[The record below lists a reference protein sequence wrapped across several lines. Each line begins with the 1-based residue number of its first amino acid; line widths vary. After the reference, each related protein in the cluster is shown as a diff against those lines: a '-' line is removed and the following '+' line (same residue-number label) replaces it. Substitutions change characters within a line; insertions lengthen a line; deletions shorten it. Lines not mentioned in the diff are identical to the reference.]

1 MGSNSTTIPT
11 TSVAEL
17 KYLSLLARDYPTQAA
32 AASAVISLEATA
44 KLPKGTE
51 HYISDL
57 HGEDEAF
64 IHLLNSASGVIRE
77 KVDLVLGENVP
88 KAIRAELA
96 TLIYY
101 PARKLPLLKARYPE
115 RFELEAWYRQTL
127 LRLIDVCR
135 FVSSKHTRE
144 YVRSC
149 LPQGCGHIIDELLH
163 AHFEDHNKTLY
174 YGQIVG
180 SIIANDRADAFI
192 IRLCELIKRLAV
204 DKLHI
209 IGDLFDRGP
218 RPDLILDRLMTHHN
232 VDFQWGNHDV
242 VWMGA
247 AAGSALCCCTVLKTT
262 LAYHNHGMIE
272 DFYGINL
279 RHLLRM
285 AEQYYGNED
294 LTIWMPHTDAT
305 RGPYTDGMLHRCAV
319 MHKAIT
325 ILMLKLECEVIDRNP
340 DFKMQGRDFLRRIDY
355 EAGTVDYFGKI
366 YPLRDRNFPTVD
378 PENPARLNA
387 DEKFVLDKLVAVIP
401 LGVAGAAIA
410 TVASQV
416 VSAVLTVRCI
426 HGSQGMPWHLQ
437 LKNIRMERSVLLA
450 ICRIGLPGAA
460 QSALY
465 SISNMTIQSA
475 INGFGTVAVAAWSV
489 YGKIDFLFWMTVS
502 SFGIAVTTFAGQN
515 FGARQ
520 YDRVRRGTMTCLAMT
535 AGTTLCISL
544 ALYPSAQLLF
554 RLFSSDDAV
563 VAQGVQMMHY
573 LVPVYMTYICI
584 EIFSGALRG
593 CGDVRVPTII
603 TVFAVCIM
611 RIVWLAVALP
621 FKHELSVVEFS
632 YPLTWI
638 TATVLFAIYYAKG
651 GWMQRCIAAQNAKTQ
666 G

>member
-1 MGSNSTTIPT
+1 MAAINRSTDMTTGSIWKRMVSFAVPVFLGNLCQQLYNTVDSVIVGKFVGKQALAAVASSGNLIFMMTGFFMGLFIGAGI
-11 TSVAEL
+11 VIAQ
-17 KYLSLLARDYPTQAA
+17 YFGARNYEKVR
-32 AASAVISLEATA
+32 SAVHTDI
-44 KLPKGTE
+44 
-51 HYISDL
+51 
-57 HGEDEAF
+57 AF
-64 IHLLNSASGVIRE
+64 
-77 KVDLVLGENVP
+77 
-88 KAIRAELA
+88 
-96 TLIYY
+96 
-101 PARKLPLLKARYPE
+101 
-115 RFELEAWYRQTL
+115 
-127 LRLIDVCR
+127 
-135 FVSSKHTRE
+135 
-144 YVRSC
+144 
-149 LPQGCGHIIDELLH
+149 
-163 AHFEDHNKTLY
+163 
-174 YGQIVG
+174 
-180 SIIANDRADAFI
+180 
-192 IRLCELIKRLAV
+192 
-204 DKLHI
+204 
-209 IGDLFDRGP
+209 
-218 RPDLILDRLMTHHN
+218 
-232 VDFQWGNHDV
+232 
-242 VWMGA
+242 
-247 AAGSALCCCTVLKTT
+247 ALCCGVLLT
-262 LAYHNHGMIE
+262 LLGV
-272 DFYGINL
+272 FFTPT
-279 RHLLRM
+279 LL
-285 AEQYYGNED
+285 
-294 LTIWMPHTDAT
+294 TWMRTPADVLDTSILYFRLYFLGSLA
-305 RGPYTDGMLHRCAV
+305 
-319 MHKAIT
+319 T
-325 ILMLKLECEVIDRNP
+325 ILYNAGMGILQAVGDSRSPLYYLVISSAVNVALD
-340 DFKMQGRDFLRRIDY
+340 L
-355 EAGTVDYFGKI
+355 
-366 YPLRDRNFPTVD
+366 L
-378 PENPARLNA
+378 
-387 DEKFVLDKLVAVIP
+387 FVGAMDM
-401 LGVAGAAIA
+401 GVAGAAVA
-410 TVASQV
+410 TVISQV

-437 LKNIRMERSVLLA
+437 LKNIRIERSVLLA

-621 FKHELSVVEFS
+621 FKHEISVVEFS

>member
-1 MGSNSTTIPT
+1 MTKEKKNLQNAITEGVIWKQLLLFFFPIVLGTFFQQLYNTADAIIVGKFVGKEALAAVGGATGTLINLLVGFFVGLSSGASVIISQFFGARRPDDVSRAVHTTM
-11 TSVAEL
+11 A
-17 KYLSLLARDYPTQAA
+17 LA
-32 AASAVISLEATA
+32 L
-44 KLPKGTE
+44 
-51 HYISDL
+51 
-57 HGEDEAF
+57 
-64 IHLLNSASGVIRE
+64 ASGAA
-77 KVDLVLGENVP
+77 LTVLG
-88 KAIRAELA
+88 IWSSRAVLVMMGTPEDVLGHA
-96 TLIYY
+96 VTYINIYFLGMIPSLIYNIGSGILR
-101 PARKLPLLKARYPE
+101 AVGDSRRPL
-115 RFELEAWYRQTL
+115 FF
-127 LRLIDVCR
+127 LI
-135 FVSSKHTRE
+135 SATMT
-144 YVRSC
+144 
-149 LPQGCGHIIDELLH
+149 
-163 AHFEDHNKTLY
+163 N
-174 YGQIVG
+174 IV
-180 SIIANDRADAFI
+180 
-192 IRLCELIKRLAV
+192 L
-204 DKLHI
+204 
-209 IGDLFDRGP
+209 
-218 RPDLILDRLMTHHN
+218 
-232 VDFQWGNHDV
+232 DV
-242 VWMGA
+242 V
-247 AAGSALCCCTVLKTT
+247 L
-262 LAYHNHGMIE
+262 
-272 DFYGINL
+272 
-279 RHLLRM
+279 
-285 AEQYYGNED
+285 
-294 LTIWMPHTDAT
+294 
-305 RGPYTDGMLHRCAV
+305 
-319 MHKAIT
+319 
-325 ILMLKLECEVIDRNP
+325 VI
-340 DFKMQGRDFLRRIDY
+340 G
-355 EAGTVDYFGKI
+355 
-366 YPLRDRNFPTVD
+366 
-378 PENPARLNA
+378 
-387 DEKFVLDKLVAVIP
+387 LDM
-401 LGVAGAAIA
+401 GVAGAAAA
-410 TVASQV
+410 TVLSQV

-437 LKNIRMERSVLLA
+437 LKNIRIERSVLLA

-621 FKHELSVVEFS
+621 FKHEISVVEFS

>member
-1 MGSNSTTIPT
+1 MKHTSSRAPDLLHGPVFSNMTRFFLPIM
-11 TSVAEL
+11 L
-17 KYLSLLARDYPTQAA
+17 GSLLQQLYSMVDAVVLGRLVGKTALAA
-32 AASAVISLEATA
+32 V
-44 KLPKGTE
+44 GG
-51 HYISDL
+51 SDL
-57 HGEDEAF
+57 AIINLVVGFFVGLASGACVVVSQHYGAGEDGAVRRAVHTAILF
-64 IHLLNSASGVIRE
+64 SVVIGAVMTALGIGLARPI
-77 KVDLVLGENVP
+77 LVLLDP
-88 KAIRAELA
+88 PAD
-96 TLIYY
+96 TLEDSIVY
-101 PARKLPLLKARYPE
+101 LQ
-115 RFELEAWYRQTL
+115 WYFAGM
-127 LRLIDVCR
+127 IPSMV
-135 FVSSKHTRE
+135 
-144 YVRSC
+144 Y
-149 LPQGCGHIIDELLH
+149 
-163 AHFEDHNKTLY
+163 N
-174 YGQIVG
+174 
-180 SIIANDRADAFI
+180 
-192 IRLCELIKRLAV
+192 
-204 DKLHI
+204 
-209 IGDLFDRGP
+209 
-218 RPDLILDRLMTHHN
+218 
-232 VDFQWGNHDV
+232 
-242 VWMGA
+242 MGA
-247 AAGSALCCCTVLKTT
+247 
-262 LAYHNHGMIE
+262 
-272 DFYGINL
+272 GIL
-279 RHLLRM
+279 R
-285 AEQYYGNED
+285 
-294 LTIWMPHTDAT
+294 
-305 RGPYTDGMLHRCAV
+305 AV
-319 MHKAIT
+319 GDSKRP
-325 ILMLKLECEVIDRNP
+325 LY
-340 DFKMQGRDFLRRIDY
+340 FLIV
-355 EAGTVDYFGKI
+355 ASIVNI
-366 YPLRDRNFPTVD
+366 
-378 PENPARLNA
+378 
-387 DEKFVLDKLVAVIP
+387 VLDIVLVAVIP

-437 LKNIRMERSVLLA
+437 LKNIRIERNVLLA

-638 TATVLFAIYYAKG
+638 TATVLFAIYYTKG

>member
-1 MGSNSTTIPT
+1 MTKEEKNLQNAMTEGVIWKQLLLFFFPIVLGTFFQQLYNTADAIIVGKFVGKEALAAVGGTTGTLINLLVGFFVGLSSGASVIISQFFGARRPDDVSRAVHT
-11 TSVAEL
+11 TMA
-17 KYLSLLARDYPTQAA
+17 LA
-32 AASAVISLEATA
+32 L
-44 KLPKGTE
+44 
-51 HYISDL
+51 
-57 HGEDEAF
+57 
-64 IHLLNSASGVIRE
+64 ASGAT
-77 KVDLVLGENVP
+77 LTVLG
-88 KAIRAELA
+88 IWSSRAVLVMMGTPEDVLGHA
-96 TLIYY
+96 VTYINIYFLGMIPSLIYNIGSGILR
-101 PARKLPLLKARYPE
+101 AVGDSRRPL
-115 RFELEAWYRQTL
+115 FF
-127 LRLIDVCR
+127 LI
-135 FVSSKHTRE
+135 SATMT
-144 YVRSC
+144 
-149 LPQGCGHIIDELLH
+149 
-163 AHFEDHNKTLY
+163 N
-174 YGQIVG
+174 IV
-180 SIIANDRADAFI
+180 
-192 IRLCELIKRLAV
+192 L
-204 DKLHI
+204 
-209 IGDLFDRGP
+209 
-218 RPDLILDRLMTHHN
+218 
-232 VDFQWGNHDV
+232 DV
-242 VWMGA
+242 V
-247 AAGSALCCCTVLKTT
+247 L
-262 LAYHNHGMIE
+262 
-272 DFYGINL
+272 
-279 RHLLRM
+279 
-285 AEQYYGNED
+285 
-294 LTIWMPHTDAT
+294 
-305 RGPYTDGMLHRCAV
+305 
-319 MHKAIT
+319 
-325 ILMLKLECEVIDRNP
+325 VI
-340 DFKMQGRDFLRRIDY
+340 G
-355 EAGTVDYFGKI
+355 
-366 YPLRDRNFPTVD
+366 
-378 PENPARLNA
+378 
-387 DEKFVLDKLVAVIP
+387 LDM
-401 LGVAGAAIA
+401 GVAGAAAA
-410 TVASQV
+410 TVLSQV

-437 LKNIRMERSVLLA
+437 LKNIRIERSVLLA

-544 ALYPSAQLLF
+544 ALYPLAQLLF

-638 TATVLFAIYYAKG
+638 TATVLFAIYYTKG

>member
-1 MGSNSTTIPT
+1 MAQAKQDMGTGSIKKLMLQLMIPAVVAQVVNLLYNIVDRIYIGHIAGIGAAALTGVGLFTPILMLLNAFAMLVGAGGAPRTAIALGQGDKKQAEKIISNSFTMLLLFSVVLTIGFYAGAP
-11 TSVAEL
+11 V
-17 KYLSLLARDYPTQAA
+17 
-32 AASAVISLEATA
+32 
-44 KLPKGTE
+44 
-51 HYISDL
+51 
-57 HGEDEAF
+57 
-64 IHLLNSASGVIRE
+64 
-77 KVDLVLGENVP
+77 
-88 KAIRAELA
+88 
-96 TLIYY
+96 
-101 PARKLPLLKARYPE
+101 
-115 RFELEAWYRQTL
+115 L
-127 LRLIDVCR
+127 LRLFGASDATLPYALSYSRIYIAGSV
-135 FVSSKHTRE
+135 FVLVVLGMNPFITT
-144 YVRSC
+144 
-149 LPQGCGHIIDELLH
+149 QGF
-163 AHFEDHNKTLY
+163 AKTSMLTTVI
-174 YGQIVG
+174 G
-180 SIIANDRADAFI
+180 
-192 IRLCELIKRLAV
+192 AV
-204 DKLHI
+204 I
-209 IGDLFDRGP
+209 NI
-218 RPDLILDRLMTHHN
+218 ILD
-232 VDFQWGNHDV
+232 
-242 VWMGA
+242 
-247 AAGSALCCCTVLKTT
+247 
-262 LAYHNHGMIE
+262 
-272 DFYGINL
+272 
-279 RHLLRM
+279 
-285 AEQYYGNED
+285 
-294 LTIWMPHTDAT
+294 P
-305 RGPYTDGMLHRCAV
+305 
-319 MHKAIT
+319 
-325 ILMLKLECEVIDRNP
+325 ILI
-340 DFKMQGRDFLRRIDY
+340 
-355 EAGTVDYFGKI
+355 FG
-366 YPLRDRNFPTVD
+366 FG
-378 PENPARLNA
+378 
-387 DEKFVLDKLVAVIP
+387 
-401 LGVAGAAIA
+401 LGVRGAAIA

-437 LKNIRMERSVLLA
+437 LKNIRIERSVLLA

-638 TATVLFAIYYAKG
+638 TATVLFAIYYTKG

>member
-1 MGSNSTTIPT
+1 MGDSKRPLYFLI
-11 TSVAEL
+11 VA
-17 KYLSLLARDYPTQAA
+17 S
-32 AASAVISLEATA
+32 
-44 KLPKGTE
+44 
-51 HYISDL
+51 
-57 HGEDEAF
+57 
-64 IHLLNSASGVIRE
+64 
-77 KVDLVLGENVP
+77 
-88 KAIRAELA
+88 
-96 TLIYY
+96 
-101 PARKLPLLKARYPE
+101 
-115 RFELEAWYRQTL
+115 
-127 LRLIDVCR
+127 
-135 FVSSKHTRE
+135 
-144 YVRSC
+144 
-149 LPQGCGHIIDELLH
+149 
-163 AHFEDHNKTLY
+163 
-174 YGQIVG
+174 IVN
-180 SIIANDRADAFI
+180 I
-192 IRLCELIKRLAV
+192 
-204 DKLHI
+204 
-209 IGDLFDRGP
+209 
-218 RPDLILDRLMTHHN
+218 
-232 VDFQWGNHDV
+232 
-242 VWMGA
+242 
-247 AAGSALCCCTVLKTT
+247 
-262 LAYHNHGMIE
+262 
-272 DFYGINL
+272 
-279 RHLLRM
+279 
-285 AEQYYGNED
+285 
-294 LTIWMPHTDAT
+294 
-305 RGPYTDGMLHRCAV
+305 
-319 MHKAIT
+319 
-325 ILMLKLECEVIDRNP
+325 
-340 DFKMQGRDFLRRIDY
+340 
-355 EAGTVDYFGKI
+355 
-366 YPLRDRNFPTVD
+366 
-378 PENPARLNA
+378 
-387 DEKFVLDKLVAVIP
+387 VLDIVLVAVIP

-437 LKNIRMERSVLLA
+437 LKNIRIERSVLLA

-520 YDRVRRGTMTCLAMT
+520 YDRVCRGTMTCLAMT